1 VEKDTTYVALGDS
14 KRKVVVRILRPGDTQ
29 PELREIRIG
38 FLNHLFL

>member
-1 VEKDTTYVALGDS
+1 MEKDTTYVALDNS
-14 KRKVVVRILRPGDTQ
+14 KRKVVVRILRPGNAQ